1 MRKRND
7 ALRNKIVTSPAF
19 LKLFE
24 KAKAKMRDPKRK
36 ECAHGHPI
44 TATNAHVGDMKRI
57 GRYTCDPCNREAQ
70 ARYAAPAPA
79 AKRVAP
85 KKQKQ
90 AKVVATPA
98 TPAPGYKPVTSMP
111 VPDDPQTSLKV
122 CLRFVDVEYNK
133 LADDG
138 AARSKWARTLLGAMA
153 TNFGVHDF
161 TVRRPVLVLDQNRAM
176 PLLAETASA

>member
-1 MRKRND
+1 MRKRNT
-7 ALRNKIVTSPAF
+7 AAREKVVTSPAF
-19 LKLFE
+19 VKLFE

-36 ECAHGHPI
+36 VCAHGHAI
-44 TATNAHVGDMKRI
+44 TAANAHVGDLKRT
-57 GRYTCDPCNREAQ
+57 GKYTCDPCNRVAQ
-70 ARYAAPAPA
+70 AKYAKDATPM
-79 AKRVAP
+79 AKKVAP
-85 KKQKQ
+85 KKAAQR
-90 AKVVATPA
+90 ATPI
-98 TPAPGYKPVTSMP
+98 TPSLP
-111 VPDDPQTSLKV
+111 VPDDPQTALKV

-133 LADDG
+133 LPADS